1 MNPFH
6 PHARRDRG
14 RIVSLGLFV
23 ILAALSVVF
32 FRAQVLRSTDY
43 AAVGERNRIR
53 NLDLAAPRGIIYDRE
68 GRLIADNAPGYRVAL
83 LPASSQDS
91 IRARLERLSRVIPI
105 SDREIDRLVTKAPT
119 LRYEP
124 LYILNDA
131 TFEQVSAVEERRSE
145 FPDLYIEARPRR
157 RYHGGAALGT
167 LIGQIGEVTSKEL
180 DSVYVEDGRYA
191 GGVIVGKTGLEKQ
204 YEDRLQGLR
213 GNRYVEVDA
222 RSRIVGSFAGIEDR
236 APQPGMDITLTL
248 DLDLQEYIHS
258 IFPDSMQGAVVAIDP
273 ADGSVL
279 ALYSAPSFDPN
290 QFVGG
295 ISEPEWEALLEGG
308 GQPLYNKAVQGTY
321 APASTFKLATAAI
334 ALDLGVVELDEHMP
348 QACTGS
354 FRFGNNV
361 WRCWKREGHGDLTLL
376 EAIRDSCDVYFYQMG
391 LRIGL
396 TRLLEAGN
404 AMGFS
409 DRCGIDLP
417 NENPGIFPESGQ
429 YWVDT
434 YGARPTEGETLNLV
448 IGQGPNSQTPLKM
461 AQFYTAIARDGSAP
475 APRLWRDRDPA
486 EAEGWSLTLS
496 DEVIEGMREGLR
508 QVTAPGGTGNRSA
521 LELWDFIGKSGT
533 GETAQSQ
540 AGLTLDNAWFASI
553 AGPWGEAPEIV
564 VVTLVVGGDSGSGT
578 AAPLA
583 ARVADHYLRNKYEIP
598 LTDLQ
603 TLRDHQERGVPA
615 PWGYRRRIPEEQRGL
630 HLRVKARLEAEA
642 ARQAVQNA
650 SEAGDSVGQEESGG

>member
-14 RIVSLGLFV
+14 NIAAVGLFL
-23 ILAALSVVF
+23 ILAVLIGAF

-43 AAVGERNRIR
+43 AAVGVQNRIR
-53 NLDLAAPRGIIYDRE
+53 NLDLAAPRGIIYDRD
-68 GRLIADNAPGYRVAL
+68 GRLIADNAPGFRVAL
-83 LPASSQDS
+83 LPAAGQDS
-91 IRARLERLSRVIPI
+91 IRARLQRLSQVIPL
-105 SDREIDRLVTKAPT
+105 SDGRIDELVARVPT
-119 LRYEP
+119 LYYQP
-124 LYILNDA
+124 LYILGDA

-167 LIGQIGEVTSKEL
+167 LIGQIGDVDQDEL
-180 DSVYVEDGRYA
+180 DSIYADDPRYA

-236 APQPGMDITLTL
+236 APQPGTDITLTL

-258 IFPDSMQGAVVAIDP
+258 IFPDSMTGAVVAIDP
-273 ADGSVL
+273 SDGGVL

-295 ISEPEWEALLEGG
+295 ISETEWQALLEGG

-334 ALDLGVVELDEHMP
+334 GLDMGVVELDEHMQQP
-348 QACTGS
+348 CTGS
-354 FRFGNNV
+354 FRFGNRTAN
-361 WRCWKREGHGDLTLL
+361 CWKRDGHGDLTLL

-404 AMGFS
+404 ALGFS

-417 NENPGIFPESGQ
+417 NENPGIFPESAQ

-434 YGARPTEGETLNLV
+434 YGARPTEGETLNLI

-461 AQFYTAIARDGSAP
+461 AQFYTALARDGSAP

-486 EAEGWSLTLS
+486 EVEGWQLTLS
-496 DEVIEGMREGLR
+496 DEAIVGMREGLR
-508 QVTAPGGTGNRSA
+508 QVTAPGGTGQRSA

-533 GETAQSQ
+533 GETNQSQ

-553 AGPWGEAPEIV
+553 AGPWGEEPEIV
-564 VVTLVVGGDSGSGT
+564 VVVLVVGGDSGSGT

-583 ARVADHYLRNKYEIP
+583 AKAADHFLRNKYGIP
-598 LTDLQ
+598 LTDVQ
-603 TLRDHQERGVPA
+603 TRRDHEERGVPA
-615 PWGYRRRIPEEQRGL
+615 PWGYRRRDPETERGV
-630 HLRVKARLEAEA
+630 HLRAKARLEAEVARRA
-642 ARQAVQNA
+642 A
-650 SEAGDSVGQEESGG
+650 DSVAVSAAGAGQEDPGG